1 MSAVKEKNQ
10 KRKSMILSILFKEGE
25 KSIAELTQL
34 TNISLPVVTKLIGEL
49 KKDKFIT
56 ENKELKAAQAGR
68 PASFY
73 KINGT
78 AGYLLGV
85 DLGRI
90 HTTFIIIDLEQNI
103 IYEKREKVTY
113 LSEDEKV
120 VSKIHNKI
128 ISLIDEAK
136 LDWDRLMGVGFSIPG
151 YVNSKLGLTESY
163 LNFHDS
169 IKLMLEKEI
178 EKPILIEHDA
188 KSMIYGE
195 LWFGAAK
202 GLKNV
207 LCINY
212 GWGLGLGMLL
222 DSKVFYGQDGY
233 AGEFGHIPVTNQSHQ
248 CYCGKIGCLETVS
261 SGKSIERITREKLS
275 AGATSTLTLNNKKIE
290 SIEVVDI
297 LEAANK
303 GDHFAIEIMQEA
315 GFNLGYGIASLI
327 NIFNPQKIIISGS
340 ISKVADYIL
349 DSVRSSAM
357 KHSLVK
363 LNKNIEFEI
372 SKLGYRSAALG
383 VARLVANEII

>member
-1 MSAVKEKNQ
+1 MSAVKEKNH

-25 KSIAELTQL
+25 KSIADLTQL
-34 TNISLPVVTKLIGEL
+34 TNVSLPVITKLIVEL
-49 KKDKFIT
+49 KKDKYII
-56 ENKELKAAQAGR
+56 ENKELKVSQAGR

-73 KINGT
+73 KINGN

-85 DLGRI
+85 DLGRSQ
-90 HTTFIIIDLEQNI
+90 TTFILIDLEQNI
-103 IYEKREKVTY
+103 IFEKREKVSY
-113 LSEDEKV
+113 LFEDDKV
-120 VSKIHNKI
+120 ISKIHKKI
-128 ISLIDEAK
+128 ISIVEEAK
-136 LDWDRLMGVGFSIPG
+136 LDWDRLMGIGFSIPG

-163 LNFHDS
+163 LNFNDS
-169 IKLMLEKEI
+169 IKLILEKEL

-195 LWFGAAK
+195 LWFGAAR

-233 AGEFGHIPVTNQSHQ
+233 AGEFGHIPVTNQTQQ

-261 SGKSIERITREKLS
+261 SGKSIERIAKEKLNS
-275 AGATSTLTLNNKKIE
+275 GASSTLTVNNKKIDN
-290 SIEVVDI
+290 IEVVDI

-303 GDHFAIEIMQEA
+303 GDQFSIEIMQEA
-315 GFNLGYGIASLI
+315 GFYLGYGIASLI

-363 LNKNIEFEI
+363 LNRNIEFEI

>member
-163 LNFHDS
+163 LNFNDS

>member
-25 KSIAELTQL
+25 KSIADLTQL
-34 TNISLPVVTKLIGEL
+34 TNISLPVVTKLITEL
-49 KKDKFIT
+49 KKDKFIN
-56 ENKELKAAQAGR
+56 ENKEFKASQAGR

-73 KINGT
+73 KINGS
-78 AGYLLGV
+78 AGYLLGI

-90 HTTFIIIDLEQNI
+90 QTTFIIIDLEQNVV
-103 IYEKREKVTY
+103 YETREKVSY
-113 LSEDEKV
+113 LFDDDKV
-120 VSKIHNKI
+120 ITKIHNKVKNI
-128 ISLIDEAK
+128 IENAK
-136 LDWDRLMGVGFSIPG
+136 LDWEKLMGIGFSIPG

-163 LNFHDS
+163 LNFNSS
-169 IKLMLEKEI
+169 IKIMLEKQF

-195 LWFGAAK
+195 FWFGAAR

-233 AGEFGHIPVTNQSHQ
+233 AGEFGHIPVANQNQQ

-261 SGKSIERITREKLS
+261 SGKSIERIAKEKLNS
-275 AGATSTLTLNNKKIE
+275 GATSILTLNNKKIE
-290 SIEVVDI
+290 NIEVLDI

-303 GDHFAIEIMQEA
+303 GDQFSIEIMQEA
-315 GFNLGYGIASLI
+315 GFYLGYGIASLI
-327 NIFNPQKIIISGS
+327 NIFNPEKIIISGS